1 VIVNLEYKTITIIQK
16 QFRESFH
23 MTIPI
28 PHRPSGF
35 LLGDTAAQITID
47 AFIDIQCPHSRTI
60 WPTLLNVAK
69 YYQGKPVSLRVHLI
83 TLSNHRQAWDM
94 SLGLFALAE
103 EDANKFFD
111 FATFIYE
118 RQAQFYNG
126 SFLHKTHNDLINLV
140 ADFANEHSGVAR
152 ESFVQRMND
161 SDIYVQARTP
171 IRYAATNAVWATPT
185 LFINNA
191 GNVPVDHHS
200 SLADWQAVIE
210 PLLPA

>member
-1 VIVNLEYKTITIIQK
+1 
-16 QFRESFH
+16 

-28 PHRPSGF
+28 PHRASGF
-35 LLGDTAAQITID
+35 LLGDATAQITID

-60 WPTLLNVAK
+60 WPTLVEMSNHYK
-69 YYQGKPVSLRVHLI
+69 SKSVSLRVHLI

-94 SLGLFALAE
+94 SLGLFALADG
-103 EDANKFFD
+103 DAVKFYD

-126 SFLHKTHNDLINLV
+126 PFLNKTHDDLIQLV
-140 ADFANEHSGVAR
+140 ADFAEEHAGVIR
-152 ESFVQRMND
+152 DKFIERMND

-171 IRYAATNAVWATPT
+171 IRYAATKAVWATPT

-191 GNVPVDHHS
+191 GNVPVDHKS
-200 SLADWQAVIE
+200 SLADWLAVIE
-210 PLLPA
+210 PLLPT

>member
-1 VIVNLEYKTITIIQK
+1 
-16 QFRESFH
+16 

-35 LLGDTAAQITID
+35 LIGDVAAKITID
-47 AFIDIQCPHSRTI
+47 AFIDIQCPHSRMI
-60 WPTLLNVAK
+60 WPALLEVSK
-69 YYQGKPVSLRVHLI
+69 YYQGKSVSLRVHLI

-103 EDANKFFD
+103 GNANKFYD
-111 FATFIYE
+111 FASFIYE

-126 SFLHKTHNDLINLV
+126 QFLNKTHDDLIHLV
-140 ADFANEHSGVAR
+140 ADFAEEHAGVTRKKFIA
-152 ESFVQRMND
+152 RMND

-171 IRYAATNAVWATPT
+171 IRFAATKAVWATPT

-191 GNVPVDHHS
+191 GNVPVDHNS

>member
-1 VIVNLEYKTITIIQK
+1 
-16 QFRESFH
+16 

-28 PHRPSGF
+28 PHRASGF
-35 LLGDTAAQITID
+35 LLGDATAQITID

-60 WPTLLNVAK
+60 WPTLVEMSNHYK
-69 YYQGKPVSLRVHLI
+69 SKSVSLRVHLI

-94 SLGLFALAE
+94 SLGLFAFADG
-103 EDANKFFD
+103 DAVKFYD

-126 SFLHKTHNDLINLV
+126 PFLNKTHDDLIQLV
-140 ADFANEHSGVAR
+140 ADFAEEHAGVIR
-152 ESFVQRMND
+152 DKFIERMND

-171 IRYAATNAVWATPT
+171 IRYAATKAVWATPT

-191 GNVPVDHHS
+191 GNVPVDLKS

-210 PLLPA
+210 PLLPT

>member
-1 VIVNLEYKTITIIQK
+1 
-16 QFRESFH
+16 

-35 LLGDTAAQITID
+35 LLGDAAAQITID

-60 WPTLLNVAK
+60 WPRLLEVSN
-69 YYQGKPVSLRVHLI
+69 YYKGESVSLRVHLI

-94 SLGLFALAE
+94 SLGLFALADG
-103 EDANKFFD
+103 DAVKFYD

-126 SFLHKTHNDLINLV
+126 EFLHKTHDDLMQLV
-140 ADFANEHSGVAR
+140 ADFAEEHDSLNR
-152 ESFVQRMND
+152 TKFIERMSDN
-161 SDIYVQARTP
+161 DIYVQARTP
-171 IRYAATNAVWATPT
+171 IRYAATKAVWATPT

-191 GNVPVDHHS
+191 NKVPVDHKS
-200 SLADWQAVIE
+200 SFADWQAVIE